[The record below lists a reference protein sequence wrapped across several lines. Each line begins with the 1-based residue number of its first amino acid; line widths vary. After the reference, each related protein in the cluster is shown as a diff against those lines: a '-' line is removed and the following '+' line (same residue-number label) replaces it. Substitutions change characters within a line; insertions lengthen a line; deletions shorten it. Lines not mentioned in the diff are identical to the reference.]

1 MADIGPNGSKRTKN
15 DTNRI
20 AGIALVTVGV
30 LVLLFGNVGIGLL
43 WPLFVLVPGLIML
56 GAAFIGH
63 RRNAALA
70 VPGTIVT
77 VVGLILLVMSLSG
90 YWQAWSYAWAIIIA
104 AAGFGTFLHGAL
116 EAIPARE
123 KEGMQVVVVGLTLF
137 AIVGGIFEF
146 FIFGGLG
153 GTLKWVVPLALIAA
167 GAVMLLRRDGAE
179 P

>member
-1 MADIGPNGSKRTKN
+1 MADIGPNGFERTKN
-15 DTNRI
+15 DSNRI
-20 AGIALVTVGV
+20 AGIVLVTVGI

-43 WPLFVLVPGLIML
+43 WPIFVLVPGLIMI
-56 GAAFIGH
+56 GSAFVGH

-77 VVGLILLVMSLSG
+77 VVGLLLLVMSLSG
-90 YWQAWSYAWAIIIA
+90 YWEAWSYAWALIIA

-116 EAIPARE
+116 EEKPARE

-146 FIFGGLG
+146 FIFGDLG
-153 GTLKWVVPLALIAA
+153 GTLKWVVPLALIVA
-167 GAVMLLRRDGAE
+167 GAVMLFRRAGAE

>member
-1 MADIGPNGSKRTKN
+1 MADSGPNDAKRNKN
-15 DTNRI
+15 ESNRL
-20 AGIALVTVGV
+20 AGIVLVTAGV

-43 WPLFVLVPGLIML
+43 WPIFVLVPGLIML
-56 GAAFIGH
+56 GAAFVGR

-77 VVGLILLVMSLSG
+77 VIGLILFVLSLTG
-90 YWQAWSYAWAIIIA
+90 YWQAWSYAWALIIA

-116 EAIPARE
+116 ENNAARE
-123 KEGMQVVVVGLTLF
+123 KDGMQAVVVGLTVF
-137 AIVGGIFEF
+137 AIAGGIFEF
-146 FIFGGLG
+146 FIFGDLG
-153 GTLKWVVPLALIAA
+153 GALKWIVPLALVAA